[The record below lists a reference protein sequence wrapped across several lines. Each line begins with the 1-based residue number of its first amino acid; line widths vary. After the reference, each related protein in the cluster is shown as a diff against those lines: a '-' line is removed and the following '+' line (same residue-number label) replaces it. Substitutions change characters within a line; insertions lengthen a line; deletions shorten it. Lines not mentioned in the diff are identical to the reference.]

1 MTAPLAGI
9 ELNRAAIQSALAAL
23 REGRST
29 GNATLDQVVI
39 ALGRRRARAWTHF
52 RIAWPDVTEAEI
64 DLAADMVVDVLASVP
79 VLVIKLVIADA
90 ATCAAAG
97 GAS

>member
-1 MTAPLAGI
+1 MTAPFAGI
-9 ELNRAAIQSALAAL
+9 ELNRAAIQAALAAL

-29 GNATLDQVVI
+29 GSSTLDQVAN

-52 RIAWPDVTEAEI
+52 RRAWPDVAEAEI

-79 VLVIKLVIADA
+79 VLVVKLVIADA
-90 ATCAAAG
+90 ARRGAAG